1 MRKKTNFAGLVITG
15 TATAFV
21 GLAVNAQ
28 AIPISIHDDA
38 DAWGRSERM
47 GHDHDVDDAAGR
59 IEPFVSDHLGEKT
72 HSKTQSIDLSNLN
85 KKPTSP
91 TVLLLSS
98 LGTAQNSSSHRNF
111 PSGNLPHHNPGV
123 PPPTS
128 WPIASGPALTTVPD
142 GGNTTLMIGGAFCG
156 LVLLR
161 KKLEA

>member
-28 AIPISIHDDA
+28 AIPISI
-38 DAWGRSERM
+38 
-47 GHDHDVDDAAGR
+47 DHDADDAAGR